1 MTCDSWWLWSL
12 LLWTNHLYYVY
23 YWVSLGWFYL
33 LDIHCDY
40 SFISPLCGV
49 AQTPDCGI
57 IISAFSARG
66 VIQTLVWHQYYY
78 FCIYRSR
85 SHSDTR
91 LAPVLLFCIFPLEES
106 FRHSFGTQYFILVYF
121 YPYVC
126 IMIFFVYFVTD
137 VWSSIKPGVCLIY
150 YTRVLNVCEY
160 IQTYSLACPWL
171 LSWPDFSHGEE
182 RCDDSPGTYAM
193 MIAASRR

>member
-1 MTCDSWWLWSL
+1 MENELARTQWRSSDGETARLDLCLWPVTSEDHVLILL
-12 LLWTNHLYYVY
+12 LLWTNHLHYVF

-33 LDIHCDY
+33 LDTHCDY

-106 FRHSFGTQYFILVYF
+106 FRHSFGTCIFILHSSARGVFQTLAWHPIF
-121 YPYVC
+121 YLEL
-126 IMIFFVYFVTD
+126 F
-137 VWSSIKPGVCLIY
+137 
-150 YTRVLNVCEY
+150 
-160 IQTYSLACPWL
+160 
-171 LSWPDFSHGEE
+171 
-182 RCDDSPGTYAM
+182 
-193 MIAASRR
+193 